1 MTRQIVAALSLNL
14 TQGDR
19 QRLMA
24 EHTNNLEAFD
34 CFLRGRELW
43 WRHTKEANGQAR
55 DLLMRAIDLDP
66 NFAPAYA
73 FLAAAHVHDYLAKGV
88 ALDIPAAP
96 ERGRGSWRCRLP
108 CRVHLGGAF
117 HERLL

>member
-1 MTRQIVAALSLNL
+1 MGEWDVRRKKNLRLIGTKYVRRPITIAILSY
-14 TQGDR
+14 DR
-19 QRLMA
+19 P
-24 EHTNNLEAFD
+24 H
-34 CFLRGRELW
+34 
-43 WRHTKEANGQAR
+43 
-55 DLLMRAIDLDP
+55 
-66 NFAPAYA
+66 
-73 FLAAAHVHDYLAKGV
+73 YLAKGV